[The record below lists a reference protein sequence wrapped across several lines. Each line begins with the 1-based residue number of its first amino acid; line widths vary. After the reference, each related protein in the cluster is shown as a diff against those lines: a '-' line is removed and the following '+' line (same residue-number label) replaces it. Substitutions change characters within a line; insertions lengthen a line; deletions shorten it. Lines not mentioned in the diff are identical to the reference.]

1 MSKLKQYWDGL
12 DAVPSLDESEIEE
25 SLDRLIHKLGRQKR
39 MAGSVLL
46 VLIPVL
52 AFVGLFCIWPKPT
65 EMLQCY
71 VPLGEQRQLT
81 LSDGT
86 KVTLNSGSTLVY
98 SDKFDNNQ
106 RKVFLNGQAAFE
118 VTKNEHSPFVV
129 STYAFDVTVLGTVFD
144 VSAYP
149 SSSQASVVL
158 LEGQVSI
165 DYPGGKTLL
174 EPGQLAKINKDGSL
188 AVSGVEALDYFSWRS
203 GGFVLKKASMSDI
216 IELLERQYGLEV
228 RYNYS
233 EKFSDVCITAK
244 SAERMSLN
252 SFLQL
257 LENLIPGMKHNLDK
271 DNNTLELY

>member
-39 MAGSVLL
+39 MACSVLF

-106 RKVFLNGQAAFE
+106 RKVL
-118 VTKNEHSPFVV
+118 S
-129 STYAFDVTVLGTVFD
+129 
-144 VSAYP
+144 
-149 SSSQASVVL
+149 
-158 LEGQVSI
+158 
-165 DYPGGKTLL
+165 
-174 EPGQLAKINKDGSL
+174 
-188 AVSGVEALDYFSWRS
+188 
-203 GGFVLKKASMSDI
+203 
-216 IELLERQYGLEV
+216 
-228 RYNYS
+228 
-233 EKFSDVCITAK
+233 
-244 SAERMSLN
+244 
-252 SFLQL
+252 
-257 LENLIPGMKHNLDK
+257 
-271 DNNTLELY
+271 